1 MSLDVQFSSSG
12 IDEYCQGK
20 AWLPRF
26 PLASFLLYLF
36 FQHATDSEYFGF
48 LGNFNLI
55 IHEAGHWIFF
65 PFGETLGILGGTILQ
80 SLVPAAFLLV
90 FVFQREY
97 LGVSFCLGWLADN
110 LFGVATYVADA
121 RAMVLPLLGGDSS
134 GHDWHNLLQSW
145 GLSQYDLAI
154 GMIFRLLAGLGMTI
168 AVALA
173 FWLLWRMYKLQ
184 KVR

>member
-1 MSLDVQFSSSG
+1 MLFNAQFSSPE
-12 IDEYCQGK
+12 IDEYCRDK
-20 AWLPRF
+20 SWLPRL
-26 PLASFLLYLF
+26 PLALFLLYLF
-36 FQHATDSEYFGF
+36 FQHASSPEYFGF

-65 PFGETLGILGGTILQ
+65 PFGETLSILGGTIMQL
-80 SLVPAAFLLV
+80 LVPAVFLLV

-97 LGVSFCLGWLADN
+97 LGISFCLGWLADN

-145 GLSQYDLAI
+145 GLLQYDLAI
-154 GMIFRLLAGLGMTI
+154 GMVIRLMAGLGMTI
-168 AVALA
+168 AVAMA
-173 FWLLWRMYKLQ
+173 FWLLWRMHKLQ
-184 KVR
+184 KVL